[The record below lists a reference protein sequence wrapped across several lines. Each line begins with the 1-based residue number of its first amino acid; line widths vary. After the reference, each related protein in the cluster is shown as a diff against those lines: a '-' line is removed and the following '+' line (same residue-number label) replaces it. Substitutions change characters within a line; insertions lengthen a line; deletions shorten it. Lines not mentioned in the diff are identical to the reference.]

1 MRYFLEIAYN
11 GKNYSGWQIQPNAPS
26 IQETL
31 TNALSTILRE
41 ELNIVGAGRTDA
53 GVHASQLF
61 VHFDVDEELDEELV
75 QKLNSF
81 LPDDIVVKNLFLVS
95 DEAHARF
102 DAVSRSY
109 EYRILLGR
117 DPFTLDTTWQLYY
130 QQLDVEMMNNAAAE
144 LLNYTNFKSFSKSK
158 TDVKTYNCKV
168 TQAKWILDNNLLTF
182 HISADRFLRNM
193 VRAIVGT
200 LIEVGLGKKTVED
213 FREIIESEDRSKA
226 GFSVPPQGL
235 FLVKVAYPEKI
246 LKNYK

>member
-130 QQLDVEMMNNAAAE
+130 QQLDVDMMNKATAE
-144 LLNYTNFKSFSKSK
+144 LFNYTNFKSFSKSK

-168 TQAKWILDNNLLTF
+168 IRAKWILDNNLLTF

-213 FREIIESEDRSKA
+213 FRKIIESEDRSKA

-235 FLVKVAYPEKI
+235 FLVKVAYPEKN